1 MAKYVGKIFKVN
13 NTALN
18 IKRHGT
24 HYVHVKWYNPFTR
37 KFRCK
42 VITSLEKEQKLSVE
56 ERRVLQTTPFL
67 KKEEGTYL
75 LFSKNK
81 YNKLRNGKIVPIPAT
96 KTEGFGVWSGY
107 QDTRDVHIN
116 ALKGK
121 EQKHMK
127 IKK

>member
-1 MAKYVGKIFKVN
+1 MAKYVGKIFRVN

-18 IKRHGT
+18 IKRRGT
-24 HYVHVKWYNPFTR
+24 HYVHVTWYNPFTR

-42 VITSLEKEQKLSVE
+42 VITSLEEEKRLSNN
-56 ERRVLQTTPFL
+56 ERTVLQTTPFH
-67 KKEEGTYL
+67 KKEENVYA
-75 LFSKNK
+75 LFSRKK
-81 YNKLRNGKIVPIPAT
+81 YNKLRNGKITPIPII

-107 QDTRDVHIN
+107 QETRDVHIN

-121 EQKHMK
+121 EERGMK